1 MLIKR
6 DTGLATPV
14 ISEGLPTLT
23 EVKRPRPGKNLR
35 SPEVVRWLEGDWC
48 QIHVLIF
55 MAEPQRIFKQAHIIL
70 QDAQSSGLEILLT
83 ATLCEK

>member
-35 SPEVVRWLEGDWC
+35 SPKVVRWLEGDWC
-48 QIHVLIF
+48 QIHILIF
-55 MAEPQRIFKQAHIIL
+55 FKQAHIIL